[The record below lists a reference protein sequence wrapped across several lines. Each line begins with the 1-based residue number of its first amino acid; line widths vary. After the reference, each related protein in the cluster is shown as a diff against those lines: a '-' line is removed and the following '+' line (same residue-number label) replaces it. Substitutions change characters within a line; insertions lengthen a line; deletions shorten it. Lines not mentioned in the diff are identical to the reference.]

1 MRQLVLSEPGRFL
14 ERQVP
19 RPTRGAHDA
28 LVRVRRVGLCGTDF
42 HAFDGTQPLIT
53 FPRVLGHE
61 IAGEVVEVPEVP
73 PGARGLQPG
82 DRCAIEPYLACG
94 DCRACNAGRPNCCER
109 LRVLGVHVD
118 GAMQEFLVVPA
129 ALVHTSAVLSL
140 DQLALVETLGIGA
153 NAVRRS
159 GLVRGEEVL
168 VIGVGPIGLSVV
180 QFAGLEGATVRV
192 VDKVESRRALAE
204 QFGAEASAE
213 PGNRLAD
220 VVFDATGSAASMSDS
235 LRYVAAGGRLVFVGL
250 CKEPVILDDRLFHT
264 REVTLLASRN
274 SAHQFP
280 RIIRLIEEGRV
291 DASRWITDRLSLFEV
306 PRGLEELRRRPHLIK
321 AIVDVDEPGEA
332 PA

>member
-1 MRQLVLSEPGRFL
+1 MRQLVLSEPGRFVD
-14 ERQVP
+14 RQVP
-19 RPTRGAHDA
+19 RPVRGAHDA
-28 LVRVRRVGLCGTDF
+28 LVRVRRVGVCGTDF
-42 HAFDGTQPLIT
+42 HAFEGTQPLIT

-61 IAGEVVEVPEVP
+61 IAGEVVEVPP
-73 PGARGLQPG
+73 DTRGVRPG

-94 DCRACNAGRPNCCER
+94 ECRACKAGRTNCCER

-118 GAMQEFLVVPA
+118 GALQEFLAVPA

-159 GLVRGEEVL
+159 GLVHGEDVL
-168 VIGVGPIGLSVV
+168 VIGAGPIGLSVL
-180 QFAGLEGATVRV
+180 QFARAEGAVVRV
-192 VDKVESRRALAE
+192 VDRMESRRALAM
-204 QFGAEASAE
+204 QFGADASAE
-213 PGNRLAD
+213 PGGRLAD
-220 VVFDATGSAASMSDS
+220 IVFDATGSAASMSDS
-235 LRYVAAGGRLVFVGL
+235 LRHVAAGGRLVFVGL
-250 CKEPVILDDRLFHT
+250 CKEPVSLDDQLFHT

-291 DASRWITDRLSLFEV
+291 DASRWITDRVSLSEV
-306 PRGLEELRRRPHLIK
+306 SRGFGELRRRPHLIK
-321 AIVDVDEPGEA
+321 AIVDIDEPGEA